1 MTIEDYTEEGKE
13 EEACSMTKEV
23 VRVPMISDVL
33 EKAGVPLSAA
43 IRANGFVFVSGT
55 PPIDLKKGALVS
67 GDIVTQT
74 EACLVGLKASLEA
87 AGSSL
92 EKVVKVT
99 IYASNSAYYGTINK
113 VYARYFP
120 KDPPART
127 FVTVASWPM
136 EFDIEIECT
145 ALA

>member
-1 MTIEDYTEEGKE
+1 
-13 EEACSMTKEV
+13 MTKEV
-23 VRVPMISDVL
+23 VRVPVMSDAL
-33 EKAGVPLSAA
+33 EKAGIPLSPA
-43 IRANGFVFVSGT
+43 IKAGGFVFVSGI
-55 PPIDLKKGALVS
+55 PPGDPKTGTLVP
-67 GDIVTQT
+67 GDIATQT
-74 EACLVGLKASLEA
+74 EACLDGLKATLDA

-92 EKVVKVT
+92 AKVVKVT
-99 IYASNSAYYGTINK
+99 IYASNSAYYGTVNE

-120 KDPPART
+120 QEAPART